1 MKAKTNYV
9 PGLFEGLE
17 GSLMWGQSLS
27 DGAGLLGPQVQW
39 DVLLAFVEL
48 PQVLLL
54 LLVHNNVDP
63 GDGLTNNTDL

>member
-1 MKAKTNYV
+1 MEFL
-9 PGLFEGLE
+9 PGFFEGLE

-39 DVLLAFVEL
+39 DVLLALVEL

-63 GDGLTNNTDL
+63 GDGLAHDADL